1 MLDEG
6 RVCGRTFVVT
16 GGASGLGAAAAQV
29 FHSAGAQV
37 VLVDR
42 NAEEGQRLS
51 EELNAKRP
59 NSAIFCEADITSE
72 EAVKKLIADARKAFG
87 KLHGAI
93 NCAGVGSGQRTVTS
107 RGPHSL
113 ELFRK
118 VVDINL
124 VGTFNVCRM
133 LAQAMLEQ
141 EPDATGERGV
151 LINTASVAAYEGQIG
166 QVAYSASKGGVVAM
180 TIVLARDLAR

>member
-1 MLDEG
+1 LSFRANMLDEG

-42 NAEEGQRLS
+42 NAEVGTSPAPLAHLSIDALCVRVCVCACVRACVRACQEGQRLS

-87 KLHGAI
+87 SALPPNG
-93 NCAGVGSGQRTVTS
+93 
-107 RGPHSL
+107 
-113 ELFRK
+113 
-118 VVDINL
+118 
-124 VGTFNVCRM
+124 
-133 LAQAMLEQ
+133 
-141 EPDATGERGV
+141 
-151 LINTASVAAYEGQIG
+151 IG
-166 QVAYSASKGGVVAM
+166 W
-180 TIVLARDLAR
+180 TWWWRR